1 MLIPA
6 PIKRFISPCPTLL
19 SAALLIAAAAG
30 TWNAAPAAADTL
42 MAQYYLPT
50 TTTSDG
56 NSLTGRAYFTYLTGS
71 TLGNMQV
78 EIVND
83 SAPISVQGLISGV
96 GFNITAPDQSWLT
109 ATPNGPSTASGQT
122 SAPYIGSFGTNG
134 LSGPTQITSLSPL
147 TTTTGTLEVASSLAF
162 PWTISQTGSGYS
174 LTGDATATGP
184 ADRIGPAAQ
193 SVNYVNF
200 SNTSSVTTENP
211 ILAGPTFFIFTIPGL
226 QSTDTIGNVSFGY
239 GANGNTVAGAS
250 PAIPVPEPAQW
261 ALLSLGLL
269 ASLIPASF
277 AKRRSRSA

>member
-1 MLIPA
+1 
-6 PIKRFISPCPTLL
+6 
-19 SAALLIAAAAG
+19 
-30 TWNAAPAAADTL
+30 